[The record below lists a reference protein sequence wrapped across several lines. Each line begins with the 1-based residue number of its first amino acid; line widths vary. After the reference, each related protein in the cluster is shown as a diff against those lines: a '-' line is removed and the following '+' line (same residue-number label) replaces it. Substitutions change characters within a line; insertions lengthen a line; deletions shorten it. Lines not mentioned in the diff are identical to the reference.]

1 MVELPNVRL
10 NLRNSADNV
19 LLVRE
24 MLSGVGEAVDVGGED
39 LDQIRTAVTE
49 ACNNVVL
56 HAYERGSGPL
66 EVEVYLA
73 TAAAIEVVV
82 RDRGNGTSPQPRAA
96 TESALPGIGLSV
108 IEALVRR
115 VEFSDSPGGGTQVRM
130 EFATPGSRALQPVGD
145 DGLAI
150 FTTAQT
156 HDTTA
161 TKLAIGPP
169 QLARRVLSRVLTVLA
184 AHAQFS
190 TDRIFDV
197 QNVVDTL
204 VAHAR
209 DSVCAS
215 HLTAAVTVAPHELAL
230 RLGPLAE
237 GGARRLT
244 TDAAV
249 DGHEELIEML
259 TDDRHVAIV
268 DSHEMLALRL
278 VDRSVELR

>member
-1 MVELPNVRL
+1 MIELPNVRL
-10 NLRNSADNV
+10 NLCNSADNV

-24 MLSGVGEAVDVGGED
+24 MLTGVAETIDVDGED

-56 HAYERGSGPL
+56 HAYDGGPGPL

-73 TAAAIEVVV
+73 TPSAIEVVV
-82 RDRGNGTSPQPRAA
+82 RDRGTGRPPHPKAA
-96 TESALPGIGLSV
+96 TQSDLPGIGLSV
-108 IEALVRR
+108 IEALVRH
-115 VEFSDSPGGGTQVRM
+115 VGFSASPGGGTEVRM
-130 EFATPGSRALQPVGD
+130 QFATSGSRAIELVGG

-150 FTTAQT
+150 FTTAQM

-169 QLARRVLSRVLTVLA
+169 QLARRVLMRVLTVLA

-190 TDRIFDV
+190 TDRILDV
-197 QNVVDTL
+197 QSVVDTL

-230 RLGPLAE
+230 HLGPLAE

-244 TDAAV
+244 TGAAA
-249 DGHEELIEML
+249 DRHEELIETL
-259 TDDRHVAIV
+259 TDDRRVALV